1 MEIFNGSDDS
11 STGTEHNNAIEYIN
25 KLNVE
30 LNEALR
36 NKELALLEVERLIDQ
51 ISAKEAK
58 KKSIERSLAESQNIA
73 AEIENI
79 AYIKSRAI
87 MADAEAVVTSWQAQL
102 VLIEQEIAAIQE
114 ELEPDVHL
122 TKNTSEPAHN
132 PGYVVVDISPPEV
145 IEMDS
150 SQSCLDDNAGEA
162 ILIPPQVI
170 PVDNTQNLS
179 EEIYSEKTPART
191 LKIAVRK
198 ERPQKNHGDNAL
210 YNMQLVAFVNAR
222 HFVTFGGKD
231 GPVHAHSWQAQ
242 IEVQVPAE
250 KGEVMGFAKISSA
263 ITDALSP
270 YENTIL
276 NYVHPFNKIQP
287 TTENI
292 AMYFYNCLEDGL
304 VPLGLSLAMM
314 TLWETP
320 TRGIQVTSRNVS
332 FDGLLQVEEDAE
344 QTALEMAAM
353 REQAAVADIAF
364 KERISHM
371 FEMVKVKRPLNLS
384 TEWAEGPLRP
394 PYSFGN
400 YALAFILIS
409 LAAFMVY
416 YSILFPPFDQRF
428 PWGSDTWGHLF
439 KADYLYHEI
448 LKGNYYPQFTE
459 YWYNGTQ
466 PFRYWAP
473 LPYYVL
479 ALMEAITGDIFTAG
493 SLFVFICALVG
504 GTSWL
509 LLARWMG
516 IWPAAMAGII
526 WVLWQDNVRVAL
538 SEGNIP
544 RILATALLPLLFVAF
559 LRTMGKHKSFMP
571 LITTVILIHAIVL
584 SHAMIGAVYC
594 VCLFFFAFFLFVFN
608 GCRGKDFILSMLLLI
623 VGIATTAWWL
633 LPSLTGGITGL
644 DVDAVK
650 EAIQFIPANI
660 SLNPFLR
667 SSYPENFYWG
677 TSVLVAL
684 AVTFVTWPSKPAWAK
699 SLGICGVILII
710 ITFPIIKA
718 VYIIMPLSHLMWPL
732 RFTTFAILAIL
743 ASALTFKTQEYRQP
757 LLKTPYLTGII
768 LFCIFSTMLVD
779 SLFSLRVLVH
789 TSSNHYDV
797 LQSAQTLK
805 KESGWRVATIDLSQ
819 LGSAPSYAFS
829 QAAGLEQVFGWA
841 WQGAVTSRNIM
852 LLNTGLENQY
862 YSFLFRSCIDLGATD
877 LVVKDDVVKKP
888 EAFWAA
894 AQLAGYKY
902 QQTFKGLS
910 LWHSLDQ
917 PYMVAKKRECLV
929 IGRYGG
935 TIALQF
941 SGVEMG
947 FSNEIDQYSL
957 SDLKQYSKII
967 LSGAKWSSKIKAEKL
982 IADYLDSGGQL
993 IVELSGMPEN
1003 VLAKQPEFLGVYGEP
1018 VTMRG
1023 QFVIKG
1029 KDKSYE
1035 LEPIPV
1041 DAEIWRAFVP
1051 MGLDQVEMEF
1061 DYYGNQAPVYGY
1073 KLVNG
1078 KKVWFIGS
1086 NLTYHSFMTGDP
1098 MALQLLKEM
1107 LGMNVGYEKP
1117 QIIPLQNYH
1126 ASESGYT
1133 MDYQMDNAVE
1143 AIIPVAA
1150 IEGMKVTVDGAIIPA
1165 GKYEN
1170 LLRVELPAGF
1180 HQIDIRMEKTPVY
1193 RWGMLLSLFALMA
1206 LLAITLYMTRYMN
1219 RKNTP
1224 KAEVA
1229 A

>member
-1 MEIFNGSDDS
+1 MD
-11 STGTEHNNAIEYIN
+11 
-25 KLNVE
+25 
-30 LNEALR
+30 
-36 NKELALLEVERLIDQ
+36 
-51 ISAKEAK
+51 
-58 KKSIERSLAESQNIA
+58 
-73 AEIENI
+73 
-79 AYIKSRAI
+79 
-87 MADAEAVVTSWQAQL
+87 DAEAVVASWQAQL
-102 VLIEQEIAAIQE
+102 VLIEQEIAAIKE
-114 ELEPDVHL
+114 ELKPAVPFE
-122 TKNTSEPAHN
+122 NMSEPGHN
-132 PGYVVVDISPPEV
+132 LGYVVVDVSAPEAV
-145 IEMDS
+145 EKAVEMDS
-150 SQSCLDDNAGEA
+150 SSSRSDDNREGATPS
-162 ILIPPQVI
+162 LPQVI
-170 PVDNTQNLS
+170 QVDSIQS
-179 EEIYSEKTPART
+179 RAEEIIPERTPART
-191 LKIAVRK
+191 LKTGIRK
-198 ERPQKNHGDNAL
+198 ERPQKSQGDNTL
-210 YNMQLVAFVNAR
+210 YSMQLVAFVNAR

-231 GPVHAHSWQAQ
+231 GPVHAHSWKTN
-242 IEVQVPAE
+242 IEVEVPAE

-263 ITDALSP
+263 ITTALAP
-270 YENTIL
+270 YENTVL
-276 NYVHPFNKIQP
+276 NYVYPFNINQP

-292 AMYFYNCLEDGL
+292 AMYFYNCLEDAL
-304 VPLGLSLAMM
+304 LPLGRGLAMT

-320 TRGIQVTSRNVS
+320 TRGIQVTSRNLD
-332 FDGLLQVEEDAE
+332 FDGMIQIKEDDE
-344 QTALEMAAM
+344 QAAREMAAT

-364 KERISHM
+364 EERISHM
-371 FEMVKVKRPLNLS
+371 FEMVKVKRPLKLS
-384 TEWAEGPLRP
+384 TEWAEGPLRL

-400 YALAFILIS
+400 YALAFMLIS
-409 LAAFMVY
+409 LAAFLAY

-493 SLFVFICALVG
+493 NLFIFICALVG

-516 IWPAAMAGII
+516 LWPAAMAGII

-559 LRTMGKHKSFMP
+559 FRTLGKHKSFMP
-571 LITTVILIHAIVL
+571 LITTVILINAIIL

-594 VCLFFFAFFLFVFN
+594 VCLFFFAFFLFIFN
-608 GCRGKDFILSMLLLI
+608 GCRVQDFILSMVLLL

-644 DVDAVK
+644 DVNAVK
-650 EAIQFIPANI
+650 EAIQFIPASI

-684 AVTFVTWPSKPAWAK
+684 AVTFVTWRSKPPWAK
-699 SLGICGVILII
+699 SLVLCGIILII
-710 ITFPIIKA
+710 ITFPIVKA
-718 VYIIMPLSHLMWPL
+718 LYIIMPLSHLMWPL
-732 RFTTFAILAIL
+732 RFTSFAILAIL
-743 ASALTFKTQEYRQP
+743 AAALTFKTQEYRQP
-757 LLKTPYLTGII
+757 SLKSPYLIGII
-768 LFCIFSTMLVD
+768 LFCMFSIMLVD
-779 SLFSLRVLVH
+779 SWFSLRVLVH
-789 TSSNHYDV
+789 TSSNHYDI

-805 KESGWRVATIDLSQ
+805 NDSGWRVATIDLSQ
-819 LGSAPSYAFS
+819 LGSAPSYTFS
-829 QAAGLEQVFGWA
+829 QSAGLEQVFGWA

-862 YSFLFRSCIDLGATD
+862 YSFLFRSCVDLGATD
-877 LVVKDDVVKKP
+877 LVVKDDVVKNP
-888 EAFWAA
+888 EAFWEAA
-894 AQLAGYKY
+894 KLAGYKY
-902 QQTFKGLS
+902 QQTFSGLS

-917 PYMVAKKRECLV
+917 PYMVVNKRECLV
-929 IGRYGG
+929 IGRFGG

-941 SGVEMG
+941 TGVEMG

-957 SDLKQYSKII
+957 DYLKQYPKII
-967 LSGAKWSSKIKAEKL
+967 LSGANWSSKIKAEKL
-982 IADYLDSGGQL
+982 ITDYLDSGGQL

-1035 LEPIPV
+1035 LEPIAADV
-1041 DAEIWRAFVP
+1041 ETWRAFVP
-1051 MGLDQVEMEF
+1051 MGLDQIDMEF

-1086 NLTYHSFMTGDP
+1086 NLVYHSFMTGDP
-1098 MALQLLKEM
+1098 VALQLLKEM
-1107 LGMNVGYEKP
+1107 LGLNVGYQKP
-1117 QIIPLQNYH
+1117 QVILLQNYH

-1133 MDYQMDNAVE
+1133 MAYQMDNAVE

-1150 IEGMKVTVDGAIIPA
+1150 IDGMKVTVDGTIISA

-1170 LLRVELPAGF
+1170 LLSIELPAGF

-1193 RWGMLLSLFALMA
+1193 RWGMLLSLLALMA
-1206 LLAITLYMTRYMN
+1206 LFAITLYMTRYMTQEI
-1219 RKNTP
+1219 KTEV
-1224 KAEVA
+1224 EVA
-1229 A
+1229 P